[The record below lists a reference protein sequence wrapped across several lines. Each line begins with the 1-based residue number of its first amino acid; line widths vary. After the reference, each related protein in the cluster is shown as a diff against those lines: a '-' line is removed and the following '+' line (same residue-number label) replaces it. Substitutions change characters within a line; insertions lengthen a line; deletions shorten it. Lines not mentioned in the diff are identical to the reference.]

1 MKKNLKKVLGITLA
15 AAMAMPMAA
24 FAGEGGEVEVPE
36 GSIELAYNLSTDD
49 YSIFEQI
56 IKDFTNKNRH
66 INDFVLHG
74 AMVVLNIYFL
84 TLL

>member
-1 MKKNLKKVLGITLA
+1 MKKFFNIEETYRFEWQDLRAVATVLNVILIMAFGLQVAWFGLGIA
-15 AAMAMPMAA
+15 AV
-24 FAGEGGEVEVPE
+24 G
-36 GSIELAYNLSTDD
+36 
-49 YSIFEQI
+49 I